1 MKLNP
6 ILPEAFLASALVLAS
21 LFVPSPLQGRERK
34 VHIIATGDVHSSWFS
49 DPYVDGSPT
58 RSSLMA
64 VKHYADSLRSAAGED
79 NVILLDAGDC
89 LQGDNAAY
97 YYNYVD
103 TVSTHLFPRLCAY
116 MAYDA
121 LVVGNHDI
129 ETGHAVYDRV
139 NSQLLSYG
147 IPWLGGNAL
156 RTDNSQPYFPYYT
169 IVRKAGLKVAVL
181 GFTNP
186 NMRSWLSEAQFSG
199 MDFVSLLPFVQDCV
213 NEVLS
218 SESPDIVIV
227 AVHSGTGDGKGRE
240 LESQGLDLLESL
252 EGVDVLLSAHDHRP
266 YLASKGNCHLAN
278 AGARAGNVAHLE
290 LSVEKKGRSVRL
302 KDVQS
307 EIVSLDRNNI
317 DSTMYKAF
325 RPEYEA
331 VKAFT
336 LKKVGE
342 LEMDMR
348 TSDAYR
354 GMSDYI
360 NLIHTAQLS
369 SSAADI
375 SFAAPLTFDGRIK
388 AGELVFNDMFTI
400 YPYENQMFVVR
411 MKGSEIKSYLEYS
424 YDTWIQT
431 PGEHILKMVPSPD
444 PRTGTDRYSFV
455 GRSYN
460 FDSAAGLVYTVD
472 VTKPAGERV
481 CITSLADGRP
491 FRAEE
496 YYKVAMTSYRAN
508 GGGALMERG
517 AGIADVEKEGR
528 VVGRYPE
535 IRNLIYD
542 FISSHASV
550 DRQLIG
556 RKELIGQWRF
566 VPEDLADRLM
576 EADMQLLLGK

>member
-1 MKLNP
+1 
-6 ILPEAFLASALVLAS
+6 
-21 LFVPSPLQGRERK
+21 
-34 VHIIATGDVHSSWFS
+34 
-49 DPYVDGSPT
+49 
-58 RSSLMA
+58 MA
-64 VKHYADSLRSAAGED
+64 VKHYADSLRAAVGED
-79 NVILLDAGDC
+79 NVLLIDGGDC

-116 MAYDA
+116 MDYDA

-129 ETGHAVYDRV
+129 ETGHQVYDRV

-156 RTDNSQPYFPYYT
+156 RNDNVEPYFPYYT

-186 NMRSWLSEAQFSG
+186 NMRAWLSEPLFSG
-199 MDFVSLLPFVQDCV
+199 MDFVSLIPFVQDCV
-213 NEVLS
+213 NEVIS
-218 SESPDIVIV
+218 SESPDLVIV
-227 AVHSGTGDGKGRE
+227 AVHSGSGRGKGDE
-240 LESQGLDLLESL
+240 LENQGLDLLESL
-252 EGVDVLLSAHDHRP
+252 EGVDVILTAHDHRP
-266 YLASKGNCHLAN
+266 LIASRNDCHLVN
-278 AGARAGNVAHLE
+278 AGARAANLVHME
-290 LSVEKKGRSVRL
+290 ISVEKKGRSV
-302 KDVQS
+302 KSKEVES
-307 EIVSLDRNNI
+307 EIVRLSRNNI
-317 DSTMYKAF
+317 DSAMHKAF
-325 RPEYEA
+325 RAEFEA

-336 LKKVGE
+336 LKPVGE
-342 LEMDMR
+342 LQMDMS

-354 GMSDYI
+354 GMSDYL
-360 NLIHTAQLS
+360 NLIHTVQLS
-369 SSAADI
+369 ESGADI
-375 SFAAPLTFDGRIK
+375 SFAAPLTFDGRIE

-411 MKGSEIKSYLEYS
+411 LKGSEIKNYLEYS

-431 PGEHILKMVPSPD
+431 PGDHVLKIIPNPD
-444 PRTGTDRYSFV
+444 PRTGTSRYSFV

-460 FDSAAGLVYTVD
+460 FDSAAGLNYTVD
-472 VTKPAGERV
+472 VTKPTGQRV
-481 CITSLADGRP
+481 QIASLADGRP
-491 FRAEE
+491 FGMDE
-496 YYKVAMTSYRAN
+496 YYTVAMTSYRAN
-508 GGGALMERG
+508 GGGALLPDG
-517 AGIADVEKEGR
+517 AGIKDVEKEGR

-550 DRQLIG
+550 DRQLIS

-576 EADMQLLLGK
+576 EDDMKLLFGK